1 MLKKSVNTTMFYN
14 AKPTI
19 FERAKLLRANMTE
32 AELKLWSYLRNN
44 KLGVRFKAQH
54 PIDLFIADFYCHQVK
69 LVVEVDGSIHNLQ
82 TDYDE
87 GRTEEIER
95 FGIVVIRFTNDEVIH
110 HIDKVLISIQ
120 ATIKSQK
127 ALIALN
133 NVEP

>member
-1 MLKKSVNTTMFYN
+1 MFYN

-82 TDYDE
+82 ADYDE

-95 FGIVVIRFTNDEVIH
+95 FGIVVIRFANDEVIH

>member
-1 MLKKSVNTTMFYN
+1 MFYN

>member
-1 MLKKSVNTTMFYN
+1 MFYN

-19 FERAKLLRANMTE
+19 FERAKLLRANMTD

-82 TDYDE
+82 ADYDE

>member
-1 MLKKSVNTTMFYN
+1 MFYN

-82 TDYDE
+82 ADYDE
-87 GRTEEIER
+87 GRTAEIER

-120 ATIKSQK
+120 TTIISQK

>member
-1 MLKKSVNTTMFYN
+1 MFYN

-82 TDYDE
+82 ADYDE
-87 GRTEEIER
+87 GRTAEIER

>member
-1 MLKKSVNTTMFYN
+1 MNTTMFYN

>member
-19 FERAKLLRANMTE
+19 FERAKLLRANMTD

-82 TDYDE
+82 ADYDE

-95 FGIVVIRFTNDEVIH
+95 FGIVVIRFANDEVIH

>member
-82 TDYDE
+82 ADYDE

-95 FGIVVIRFTNDEVIH
+95 FGIVVIRFANDEVIH

>member
-1 MLKKSVNTTMFYN
+1 MFYN

-82 TDYDE
+82 ADYDE

>member
-1 MLKKSVNTTMFYN
+1 VNTTMFYN

-82 TDYDE
+82 ADYDE

-95 FGIVVIRFTNDEVIH
+95 FGIVVIRFANDEVIH

>member
-1 MLKKSVNTTMFYN
+1 MFYN

-19 FERAKLLRANMTE
+19 FERAKLLRANMTD

>member
-1 MLKKSVNTTMFYN
+1 VNTTMFYN

-19 FERAKLLRANMTE
+19 FERAKLLRANMTD

-120 ATIKSQK
+120 TTIISQK

>member
-1 MLKKSVNTTMFYN
+1 MFYN

-19 FERAKLLRANMTE
+19 FERAKLLRANMTD

-95 FGIVVIRFTNDEVIH
+95 FGIVVIRFANDEVIH

>member
-19 FERAKLLRANMTE
+19 FERAKLLRANMTD

-82 TDYDE
+82 ADYDE